1 MDLILLVNINIGKS
15 DKMDWVIGNIKH
27 SGFYR
32 VNYDSENWNIL
43 INQLNDINN
52 FESIDVISRAQ
63 LLDDSF
69 NLGKAE
75 LIDQTIFLKLAS
87 YLKFETN
94 NLAFQ
99 AANDGFN
106 FIEIMLSDNYSVF
119 KLFKVCYLIIDL
131 YSIRLN
137 YFGFIGI

>member
-1 MDLILLVNINIGKS
+1 
-15 DKMDWVIGNIKH
+15 MDWVIGNIKH

-75 LIDQTIFLKLAS
+75 LIDQTIFLRLAS

-106 FIEIMLSDNYSVF
+106 FIESMLENDFNAIKNFQVF
-119 KLFKVCYLIIDL
+119 FFYIFL
-131 YSIRLN
+131 Y
-137 YFGFIGI
+137 